1 MWRLYGWFT
10 GLMMFGCCF
19 GAVTWAARMV
29 NLVSALNGVD
39 LASKNLLVQSYS
51 LLEVSLHFRAAFT
64 VTYAVEFLCL
74 STAKLMVLD
83 RLLEFAVVHG
93 DSARQIYVATGR
105 VVIAAVVMGNAVG
118 LAGNIASAVYTES
131 AAAALQDTVAYLIAN
146 NTPQALNSEA
156 TSREAVGHASSVSS
170 VQAFSEVAVLLLI
183 VAAFLAAGILCARR
197 ISRLLLA
204 VSAASTAG
212 VVGRALRLQIM
223 ATAGFVFVA
232 FILRSVFSIMYA
244 LSYQFQDVS
253 NQCPGSPSL
262 CSATCYNV
270 FTHIQRWL
278 LSTPEFQ
285 LITVLISSP
294 LALLVAL
301 WGMTNRSV
309 IFQRGPALVE
319 NTLSPS
325 RLK

>member
-1 MWRLYGWFT
+1 
-10 GLMMFGCCF
+10 
-19 GAVTWAARMV
+19 VT
-29 NLVSALNGVD
+29 
-39 LASKNLLVQSYS
+39 
-51 LLEVSLHFRAAFT
+51 
-64 VTYAVEFLCL
+64 L
-74 STAKLMVLD
+74 SPGTAKLMVLD

-146 NTPQALNSEA
+146 NTPQALTSEA
-156 TSREAVGHASSVSS
+156 TSRESVGRASSVSS

-232 FILRSVFSIMYA
+232 FILRSVLSAMYA

-253 NQCPGSPSL
+253 KQCPGPQSL

-270 FTHIQRWL
+270 FNHIQRWL
-278 LSTPEFQ
+278 LNTPQFQ
-285 LITVLISSP
+285 LITVLVSSP

-301 WGMTNRSV
+301 WGMTNPAV

-319 NTLSPS
+319 NTLPPS
-325 RLK
+325 TLK